1 MGPHQIFKRRIMKT
15 YRVTRTITIKV
26 YDYIQA
32 ESQEEA
38 QNQVDQMKS
47 VLGEIS
53 DSGLSN
59 RHIAVAYE
67 DYNEKVEEA

>member
-1 MGPHQIFKRRIMKT
+1 MNT
-15 YRVTRTITIKV
+15 YRVTKTITVKV

-32 ESQEEA
+32 ESLEDA
-38 QNQVDQMKS
+38 KNQVDQS
-47 VLGEIS
+47 RSLLGEIS

-59 RHIAVAYE
+59 RHVAVVYD

>member
-1 MGPHQIFKRRIMKT
+1 MKT

-53 DSGLSN
+53 DSGLKD